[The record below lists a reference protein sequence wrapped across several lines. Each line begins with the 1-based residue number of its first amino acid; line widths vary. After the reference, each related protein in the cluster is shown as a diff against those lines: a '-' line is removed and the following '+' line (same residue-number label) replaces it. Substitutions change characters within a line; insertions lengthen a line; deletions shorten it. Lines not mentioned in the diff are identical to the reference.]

1 MRLEIRHLELVV
13 AIAESG
19 SLRRAAARLHLSQPA
34 VTTQLKRIETFV
46 GGALFIRSTGG
57 VFPTHTGAE
66 LVREA
71 QRLLHQFG
79 VLQRTARVNA
89 QDESGAPVKVG
100 GIPAQ
105 QFSLLVNAL
114 TAVLPRREVTSR
126 TIRETGTLA
135 TLLSSG
141 ELDIAVL
148 RQFPGFPLATQAGVE
163 QRLLLREPIFIGVS
177 ARHPLAA
184 RNEAGLADLA
194 GEKWVMP
201 DADDSGMNT
210 YIARAC
216 TSAGFDQRIT
226 HLTGEAHV
234 AFALTAARRGI
245 CLLYPIG
252 TVREGLATLS
262 LAGTPL
268 YRELVLAWRV
278 DSPVAPLVPG
288 LCATIADGY
297 LALVEEAPFYR
308 DWWHEGGAAFA
319 LHDVADSPEWT
330 RRAAPDYGRR

>member
-34 VTTQLKRIETFV
+34 VTTQLKRIETFF
-46 GGALFIRSTGG
+46 GGALFVRSASG
-57 VFPTHTGAE
+57 VFLTHTGAE

-71 QRLLHQFG
+71 QSLLHQLRA
-79 VLQRTARVNA
+79 LQRKAQVNA
-89 QDESGAPVKVG
+89 QKESGAPVKVG

-114 TAVLPRREVTSR
+114 TVVLPRHAVTSR

-135 TLLSSG
+135 ALLSSG
-141 ELDIAVL
+141 ELDIAVM
-148 RQFPGFPLATQAGVE
+148 RQFPGFPLATKAGLE

-177 ARHPLAA
+177 AQHPLAVN
-184 RNEAGLADLA
+184 NEAELADLA
-194 GEKWVMP
+194 DENWVMP

-216 TSAGFDQRIT
+216 ASAGFDQHIA
-226 HLTGEAHV
+226 HLINEAHV

-252 TVREGLATLS
+252 TVRDGLATLS

-268 YRELVLAWRV
+268 HRELVLVWRT
-278 DSPVAPLVPG
+278 DSPVAPVVPE
-288 LCATIADGY
+288 LCSIIADGY
-297 LALVEEAPFYR
+297 GGLVEKAPFYR
-308 DWWHEGGAAFA
+308 HWWHSGGSTFA
-319 LHDVADSPEWT
+319 LP
-330 RRAAPDYGRR
+330 